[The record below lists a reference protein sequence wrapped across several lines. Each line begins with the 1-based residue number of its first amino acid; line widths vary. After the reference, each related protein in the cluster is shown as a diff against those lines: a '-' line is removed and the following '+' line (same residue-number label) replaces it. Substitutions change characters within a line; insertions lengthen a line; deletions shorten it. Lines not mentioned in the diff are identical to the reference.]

1 MFGSIFYNLWGAL
14 IAFSIY
20 FFSTFLKPYTPL
32 RIIIGSFVAGIIVF
46 FIMYIIRFL
55 IAYIL
60 FTPEDAEDV
69 VEGEHEENESGNRE
83 EDNQETP
90 TASSTV
96 EFQDENSE
104 EIAQVVRTMMNR
116 EDDPQL
122 NNA

>member
-14 IAFSIY
+14 FAFSIY

-32 RIIIGSFVAGIIVF
+32 RIIIGSFVAAIIAF
-46 FIMYIIRFL
+46 FVMYIVRFL
-55 IAYIL
+55 IAYVL
-60 FTPEDAEDV
+60 FTPEGDAEV
-69 VEGEHEENESGNRE
+69 GEGNHEENESDNRE

-90 TASSTV
+90 TNSTV

>member
-14 IAFSIY
+14 TAFSIY

-46 FIMYIIRFL
+46 FVMYIVRFL

-60 FTPEDAEDV
+60 FTPEDAEEV
-69 VEGEHEENESGNRE
+69 VEGEHEENESGNQE

-90 TASSTV
+90 TANSTV

>member
-1 MFGSIFYNLWGAL
+1 MGSINCLFY
-14 IAFSIY
+14 I

-46 FIMYIIRFL
+46 FIMYIVRFL

-69 VEGEHEENESGNRE
+69 VEGEHEENESGIRE
-83 EDNQETP
+83 EDNQEIP

>member
-14 IAFSIY
+14 MAFTIY

-32 RIIIGSFVAGIIVF
+32 RIIIGSFVTAIIVF
-46 FIMYIIRFL
+46 LVMYIVRFL

-60 FTPEDAEDV
+60 YTPEVDEEA
-69 VEGEHEENESGNRE
+69 VEGELAENEQTTPEGT
-83 EDNQETP
+83 NQED
-90 TASSTV
+90 ASAQSTV

-116 EDDPQL
+116 EEEQQV
-122 NNA
+122 NA

>member
-20 FFSTFLKPYTPL
+20 FLVHFKTIYASANPDWLFYCSNH
-32 RIIIGSFVAGIIVF
+32 RIFVMFIV
-46 FIMYIIRFL
+46 RFL

-60 FTPEDAEDV
+60 FTPEEDEEA
-69 VEGEHEENESGNRE
+69 VEVDIEEKELESIEGVK
-83 EDNQETP
+83 QEVP
-90 TASSTV
+90 IANSTV

-116 EDDPQL
+116 EEDQQV
-122 NNA
+122 NA

>member
-20 FFSTFLKPYTPL
+20 FFSTFQKPFTPL
-32 RIIIGSFVAGIIVF
+32 RILIGSFIVAIIAF
-46 FIMYIIRFL
+46 FVMVIVRFL

-60 FTPEDAEDV
+60 FTPEEDEEA
-69 VEGEHEENESGNRE
+69 VEVDIEEKELESIEGVK
-83 EDNQETP
+83 QEVP
-90 TASSTV
+90 IANSTV

-116 EDDPQL
+116 EEDQQV
-122 NNA
+122 NA

>member
-20 FFSTFLKPYTPL
+20 FFSTFQKPHTPL
-32 RIIIGSFVAGIIVF
+32 RIIISSFVAAIIA
-46 FIMYIIRFL
+46 FIAMYIVRFL

-60 FTPEDAEDV
+60 YTPEDNEEAIEDEQD
-69 VEGEHEENESGNRE
+69 EGKERLEEQ
-83 EDNQETP
+83 NQETP
-90 TASSTV
+90 VAQSTV

-116 EDDPQL
+116 EEEEQV
-122 NNA
+122 NV

>member
-32 RIIIGSFVAGIIVF
+32 RIIIGSFVAGIIAF
-46 FIMYIIRFL
+46 FVMYIVRFL
-55 IAYIL
+55 IAYVL
-60 FTPEDAEDV
+60 FTPEDAEEV
-69 VEGEHEENESGNRE
+69 VEGEHGENEFENPEGE
-83 EDNQETP
+83 NQETP
-90 TASSTV
+90 TANSTV

-104 EIAQVVRTMMNR
+104 DIAQVVRTMMHR

>member
-14 IAFSIY
+14 TAFSIY

-46 FIMYIIRFL
+46 FVMYIVRFL

-60 FTPEDAEDV
+60 FTPEDAEEV
-69 VEGEHEENESGNRE
+69 VEGEHEENESGNHE

-90 TASSTV
+90 TANSTV

>member
-46 FIMYIIRFL
+46 FIMYIVRFL

-60 FTPEDAEDV
+60 FTPENAEEV

-104 EIAQVVRTMMNR
+104 EIAQVVRTMMIR

>member
-20 FFSTFLKPYTPL
+20 FFSTFQKPYTPL
-32 RIIIGSFVAGIIVF
+32 RIIVGSFVAGIII
-46 FIMYIIRFL
+46 FIVMYIVRFL

-60 FTPEDAEDV
+60 FTPEDDKEV
-69 VEGEHEENESGNRE
+69 IEGEHAENESDNGE
-83 EDNQETP
+83 AENQETL
-90 TASSTV
+90 TANSTV

-104 EIAQVVRTMMNR
+104 EIAQAVRTMMNR
-116 EDDPQL
+116 EADQQL